1 MKMLALALALV
12 LLLCCC
18 AAPALAEW
26 QDAYLSGD
34 SAALDLDLAREA
46 LKMSTLIY
54 YRDQQAEYMKNAG
67 FHTVGYWNFH
77 RPAGDMRHICAYYIY
92 QKALDD
98 GRTAVLILIRG
109 TGNDE
114 WALNMDVMPSGDYD
128 LPYAENF
135 TLAAQD
141 ILDTQAAYLSS
152 LENPVFLLSGHS
164 RGAACANILAKLLT
178 DRYGAQRVYAYTFAT
193 PRTVRGE
200 YPAYGNIFNI
210 INPTDYITMLPL
222 PQWGF
227 ARYGV
232 DVELPVATA
241 DAQQLAAVQADFA
254 QELGNWGTFQVF
266 RDGAR
271 IPQAFI
277 AAIADFSPTV
287 RDAYETRHSLLGP
300 GLAQPGEDGLTGS
313 GFLMQLSMAIIG
325 QQTAQ
330 LILDIS
336 ALKARETDFDP
347 ILNVLTSAA
356 FSGELNALI
365 MAHMPGMYAAW
376 LSVME

>member
-1 MKMLALALALV
+1 MKKIALAALAV
-12 LLLCCC
+12 LLLCAC
-18 AAPALAEW
+18 ASPALAEW
-26 QDAYLSGD
+26 QDRYLSQD
-34 SAALDLDLAREA
+34 SAVFDRAFAQEA
-46 LKMSTLIY
+46 LKLSTLIY
-54 YRDQQAEYMKNAG
+54 YRDQQAAYMRKAG
-67 FHTVGYWNFH
+67 FNTVGYWNFH
-77 RPAGDMRHICAYYIY
+77 RPAGDTRHICAYYVY
-92 QKALDD
+92 QKALPD

-109 TGNDE
+109 TGDDE
-114 WALNMDVMPSGDYD
+114 WALNMDVMPSGNYD

-141 ILDTQAAYLSS
+141 ILDTQAAYLDS
-152 LENPVFLLSGHS
+152 LADPVFLVSGHS
-164 RGAACANILAKLLT
+164 RGAACANILGKMLT

-200 YPAYGNIFNI
+200 YPAYANIFNV

-232 DVELPVATA
+232 DVILPVVGASE
-241 DAQQLAAVQADFA
+241 QQLSAVQADFA

-266 RDGAR
+266 KEGDR
-271 IPQAFI
+271 IPTAFV
-277 AAIADFSPTV
+277 AAIAEFSPTV
-287 RDAYETRHSLLGP
+287 RDAYQTRHSLLGP
-300 GLAQPGEDGLTGS
+300 GLAQPDEDGMTGS
-313 GFLMQLSMAIIG
+313 EFLMRLSTAILG
-325 QQTAQ
+325 QQTAR

-336 ALKARETDFDP
+336 ALKAKETDFDP

-356 FSGELNALI
+356 FSGEINALT